1 MPQIFGNSHV
11 ESISMLG
18 SRQVEAPKLR
28 KALGAT
34 HPKPELKAH
43 YSLSLSLYIYI
54 YYIHI
59 VYVCVYKYMY
69 IYIYMNPTPRVK
81 STLRVATGH
90 PELEMTAHD
99 CRR

>member
-1 MPQIFGNSHV
+1 
-11 ESISMLG
+11 MLG

-43 YSLSLSLYIYI
+43 YSLSLSLSLYIYI
-54 YYIHI
+54 LYTYFYVYINI
-59 VYVCVYKYMY
+59 Y